1 MNREGTAFVEDF
13 QIMYNDR
20 VRLHL
25 IDTPGFDDTHKSDT
39 DVLRDIAAWLGTTY
53 SNGILLSGI
62 IYLHRISDPR
72 MSGGAMRNLHMFK
85 ELCGKNCFRS
95 VLLATTFWNSIEER
109 QAIQNENEL
118 KTTEEFWGEMI
129 ELGSSYTRHM
139 DDKQSAWR
147 ILDFMI
153 QRRHPFLATI
163 QQEMVD
169 GKLDLNQTGA
179 GRQLNADLIAMEE
192 RHIKKMRELEAS
204 YAAAQEEQDQRS
216 MRRIAELHERLRNE
230 IEEGKE
236 SQADLVASLER
247 INRERSQELEEYKI
261 SIESRMKEMAELRR
275 QLDEYQDGSR
285 DATKRHE
292 QYQEQLKDLQ
302 ENLAM
307 VKRRQPSM
315 SCLVFLRFL
324 RILDRY

>member
-1 MNREGTAFVEDF
+1 
-13 QIMYNDR
+13 MYNDR

-85 ELCGKNCFRS
+85 ELCGKNCFES
-95 VLLATTFWNSIEER
+95 VLLASTFWNSVDEQR
-109 QAIQNENEL
+109 AIQNENEL
-118 KTTEEFWGEMI
+118 KATEEFWGEML
-129 ELGSSYTRHM
+129 EFGSSYTRHTG
-139 DDKQSAWR
+139 DKQSAWR

-163 QQEMVD
+163 QREMVD
-169 GKLDLNQTGA
+169 GKMDLNQTKA
-179 GRQLNADLIAMEE
+179 GQQLNADLIAMEE
-192 RHIKKMRELEAS
+192 KHIKKMRELEES

-216 MRRIAELHERLRNE
+216 MRRIRELHERLQKE
-230 IEEGKE
+230 IDEGKE

-247 INRERSQELEEYKI
+247 INKERSEELDEYKN
-261 SIESRMKEMAELRR
+261 SIENRMKEMAELRR

-285 DATKRHE
+285 DAARRNQ

-307 VKRRQPSM
+307 VKRRQPS
-315 SCLVFLRFL
+315 RFQS
-324 RILDRY
+324 I